1 MKSHLSEW
9 AHSGFTCREVTDC
22 ATEYL
27 DDKISILTKVRIGQH
42 LVSCIHC
49 RAYVQQIDLVST
61 ALGNLPKLYPSPTN
75 HLRLKQQFAARLA
88 S

>member
-1 MKSHLSEW
+1 MKNHPAPW
-9 AHSGFTCREVTDC
+9 VHTGVTCHEVTDC
-22 ATEYL
+22 ASEYL
-27 DDKISILTKVRIGQH
+27 DDNISILTKVRVGLH

-49 RAYVQQIDLVST
+49 RTYVQQIDLVST